1 MKRLLLLLVSLGMAA
16 FCWGCAGETTTTTN
30 ANNGNANTTTTTSTT
45 STTTN
50 ANTAATTNANTN
62 VNANTNATA
71 GGADKEFAMKA
82 AGGGMAEVELG
93 RLATKNGQSA
103 AVKQFGQRMVTDH
116 SKANEEL
123 KAIASA
129 KGITLPAEM
138 SADGKEMMEKLS
150 KLKGEDFD
158 RAYMDG
164 MVEDHMKDVAEFKRE
179 AETGTDKEIKAFAA
193 KALPVLQGHLQM
205 AQGIAPKERKEQA
218 QEKAKP

>member
-1 MKRLLLLLVSLGMAA
+1 MSLVMAA
-16 FCWGCAGETTTTTN
+16 LCWGCSEETTTTN
-30 ANNGNANTTTTTSTT
+30 ANNGNANTTTTTTTT

-50 ANTAATTNANTN
+50 ANTATTA
-62 VNANTNATA
+62 NANTNANSNSATA
-71 GGADKEFAMKA
+71 AGAADKEFAMKA

-93 RLATKNGQSA
+93 KLAAKNGQSA

-150 KLKGEDFD
+150 KLKGEEFD

-164 MVEDHMKDVAEFKRE
+164 MVEDHMKDVAEFKKE
-179 AETGTDKEIKAFAA
+179 AETGTDKDLKAFAA
-193 KALPVLQGHLQM
+193 KTLTVIQGHLQT
-205 AQGIAPKERKEQA
+205 AQGIAPKERKEEA
-218 QEKAKP
+218 QEKPKPKM

>member
-1 MKRLLLLLVSLGMAA
+1 MKRLILLPMSLALAA
-16 FCWGCAGETTTTTN
+16 FCWGCAGETTTTNTN
-30 ANNGNANTTTTTSTT
+30 TGNVNATTTTTTTSTT
-45 STTTN
+45 VN
-50 ANTAATTNANTN
+50 ANTATASNAYTNANA
-62 VNANTNATA
+62 NAPA

-129 KGITLPAEM
+129 KGITLPTEM

-150 KLKGEDFD
+150 KLKGEEFD

-164 MVEDHMKDVAEFKRE
+164 MVEDHTKDVAEFKKE
-179 AETGTDKEIKAFAA
+179 AETGADKDLKAFAA
-193 KALPVLQGHLQM
+193 KTLTVIQGHLRM
-205 AQGIAPKERKEQA
+205 AQETAPKERKEEA
-218 QEKAKP
+218 QEKAKPKM